1 MNKPSSE
8 EIGALAM
15 KLAAEDELAR
25 IEGLSEA
32 ELERELAAEGVD
44 LSQIPSASEL
54 LAKVAPTRAATPAP
68 FVAVASVASAPGPV
82 VEFAPRHSRRRAS
95 WAAWLAAAALG
106 LGVVIAGVAEA
117 PAVVAWW
124 RGPQVPPPAPTPG
137 PRQPPPT
144 EIARA
149 QELRE
154 NAQRACDD
162 LAWTACERQLDEA
175 RQLDPAG
182 EVGDAVRAMRE
193 QIARDKAPRMGPK
206 P

>member
-8 EIGALAM
+8 EIGDLAM

-54 LAKVAPTRAATPAP
+54 LAKVAAATPAP
-68 FVAVASVASAPGPV
+68 FVAVVSVASAPGPV
-82 VEFAPRHSRRRAS
+82 VEFAPRPSRRRAS
-95 WAAWLAAAALG
+95 WVAWLAAAALG
-106 LGVVIAGVAEA
+106 AGVVIAGVAEA
-117 PAVVAWW
+117 PVVVAWW
-124 RGPQVPPPAPTPG
+124 RGPQVPPPAPTPA
-137 PRQPPPT
+137 PRQSPPT

-149 QELRE
+149 RELRE
-154 NAQRACDD
+154 NAQRACDE
-162 LAWTACERQLDEA
+162 LAWTACEKQLDEA

-182 EVGDAVRAMRE
+182 EIGDAVRAMRE
-193 QIARDKAPRMGPK
+193 QIARDRAPRMGPK
-206 P
+206 PQ